1 MSLSWTRR
9 FSVAPPTVAGI
20 AIGRDQVCAVVL
32 DAKEQACEMRGLY
45 RHDLATA
52 LFVGPPSAEAEA
64 ALAAALQS
72 VGAEL
77 RAIFAA
83 VHVALPDTVIRSTVF
98 ELDELP
104 KSADLREA
112 LLRWRFAKEWQR
124 PEESLEC
131 RGLDL
136 GADQGKRLFF
146 GQAGDRPW
154 LDCVRRALARAEITP
169 WSLNAAASYRF
180 NHFYQAIAGGE
191 GALLSLDPDCWNL
204 LHWDAAGRVR
214 RVFARLRTNTRT
226 EDEMKLIADDAE
238 RAILAYGRG
247 SSPLGNLYLAGSEAE
262 TAALTALFEH
272 RLHGQ
277 VVPLHAGK
285 GIAGNGAGT
294 REGLAPLAMAAALA
308 A

>member
-1 MSLSWTRR
+1 
-9 FSVAPPTVAGI
+9 VAPSTVAGI

-32 DAKEQACEMRGLY
+32 DAKNQACEMRGIN
-45 RHDLATA
+45 RHELPAP
-52 LFVGPPSAEAEA
+52 LFAGPPTPETES

-77 RAIFAA
+77 RAAFAA

-104 KSADLREA
+104 KTADLREA
-112 LLRWRFAKEWQR
+112 LLRWRFSKEWQR
-124 PEESLEC
+124 PEDSLEC

-154 LDCVRRALARAEITP
+154 IDCVRRALVRAEITP

-180 NHFYQAIAGGE
+180 NRFHDAIAGGE

-204 LHWDAAGRVR
+204 LLWDEAGRVR
-214 RVFARLRTNTRT
+214 RVVTRLRANATAQ
-226 EDEMKLIADDAE
+226 DEMKLIADEAE
-238 RAILAYGRG
+238 RAILAHASGLG
-247 SSPLGNLYLAGSEAE
+247 SSQAGKLYLAGSEAE
-262 TAALTALFEH
+262 TAALAVLLDN
-272 RLHGQ
+272 RLHREAL
-277 VVPLHAGK
+277 PLHADQ
-285 GIAGNGAGT
+285 GITGDVAGM
-294 REGLAPLAMAAALA
+294 REDLAPLALAAALNA
-308 A
+308 